1 MRQQI
6 LICGVGGQGIVLLG
20 RVIAEAAI
28 LKGLP
33 VIVSETHGMAQRGG
47 IVVSHIKVGGF
58 ISPLIKVGSADIIF
72 ALKKETLPQF
82 IHYLRPEGVA
92 LCNSPAE
99 SVLNDIRSI
108 CLDAEKT
115 AREANNPK
123 SVNIAMLGFAFA
135 RPSVDKGLR
144 LFCSDRDIEE
154 ALVKRFVS
162 KEEALNRTLTVFNRA
177 KIQDGDRETK
187 DA

>member
-47 IVVSHIKVGGF
+47 IVVSHVKVGGF
-58 ISPLIKVGSADIIF
+58 ASPLIKVGSADIIL
-72 ALKKETLPQF
+72 ALKEETLPQF
-82 IHYLRPEGVA
+82 IHYLRPDGLV
-92 LCNSPAE
+92 LCNSPNKSARP
-99 SVLNDIRSI
+99 DINSI
-108 CLDAEKT
+108 YYDAEK
-115 AREANNPK
+115 AALESNNPK

-135 RPSVDKGLR
+135 KPSIDRGLR
-144 LFCSDRDIEE
+144 LFCSDREIEE
-154 ALVKRFVS
+154 VVTKMFVS
-162 KEEALNRTLTVFNRA
+162 KGDTLNKTLAVFNRA
-177 KIQDGDRETK
+177 KGVR
-187 DA
+187 